1 VSYSINKK
9 FWNKKKLSKISYGKN
24 VYDNKE
30 INAVI
35 KTLKKTTQMG
45 ESVSAFEKK
54 VSKIF
59 SKKYGLMVNSGSS
72 ALILAL
78 KVMNFKKGSEIIAP
92 SLNFG
97 TAVSSIMLNNLNPIL
112 VDCKIDTLQIDPNKI
127 EKKISKKTKAI
138 LVPNLI
144 GNIPD
149 WKKIRKI
156 ANKYKLMIIEDSADT
171 LGGMVDGKSTGIY
184 SDISITSFYGSHII
198 SCAGNGGMF
207 LTNNKDFFQRAKVLR
222 SWGRMSTLIKDSE
235 NINRRLNIKL
245 KGFDYDKK
253 FIFSEV
259 GYNFE
264 PSEIGAS
271 FGLVQLK
278 KFKHFSNVRN
288 RNFKLHYD
296 FFKKLKNYFIVP
308 KIEKNVKTN
317 FLAYPIILKNNVNF
331 SRKKFQIYLEKNN
344 IQTRPIFSG
353 NILRHPAF
361 RNLISSKNKLNSFKN
376 SDYIMKNGLLIGCH
390 QGLNKKKIEY
400 IHSKIQKFLK
410 EIK

>member
-1 VSYSINKK
+1 M
-9 FWNKKKLSKISYGKN
+9 KKKLSKISYGKN

-235 NINRRLNIKL
+235 NINRRLNVKL

-331 SRKKFQIYLEKNN
+331 SRKKFQIYLEKHN

-361 RNLISSKNKLNSFKN
+361 INLISSKNKLNSFKN

-390 QGLNKKKIEY
+390 QGLSMKNISY
-400 IHSKIQKFLK
+400 IHSTILNFTNKNF
-410 EIK
+410 